1 MSYHDYPSPH
11 NCHSYWGDSPKSKKV
26 APSRMKP
33 LFMWAGGK
41 TRMIKKYTEHL
52 PDTFDLY
59 VEPFVGAGAMFVWA
73 YQKNPKAKF
82 VLNDYNE
89 SIMRI
94 YAAVKL
100 DVELFLDRLDAL
112 SDRYLSYD
120 KPDRKT
126 FYYALRHEHAYSYH
140 MYTETEEA
148 ATLYFLMKTGFN
160 GIWQINQNTNGRF
173 GTPCGLLNQKD
184 KVYDR
189 DNVMEWHHAL
199 QRCTLLS
206 GDFGRV
212 LAKVRHELTHQNAFV
227 FLDPPY
233 RGSFTQYGVDF
244 DDEVQQKVIDFL
256 NDSKELGAYVLMSNR
271 DVGDGFFEARTGDNK
286 LVYFDVTYTAGRR
299 KKHDDGTFTAKKAR
313 EILMIGKTI
322 TFGDEHENA

>member
-1 MSYHDYPSPH
+1 MSYHDYPGP
-11 NCHSYWGDSPKSKKV
+11 NNYESYWSNVPKRKKV

-41 TRMIKKYTEHL
+41 TRMIKKYAEYL
-52 PDTFDLY
+52 PDTFDHY

-73 YQKNPKAKF
+73 YQKNPEATF
-82 VLNDYNE
+82 VLNDSNE

-94 YAAVKL
+94 YAAIKS
-100 DVELFLDRLDAL
+100 DVELFMDRLDDL
-112 SDRYLSYD
+112 SHYYLVLG
-120 KPDRKT
+120 KPERKE
-126 FYYALRHEHAYSYH
+126 FYYALRHEHAYDYEKW
-140 MYTETEEA
+140 TETDEA

-189 DNVMEWHHAL
+189 DNVMEWYRAL

-206 GDFGRV
+206 GDFGDV
-212 LAKVRHELTHQNAFV
+212 LTHVRRGSYV

-244 DDEVQQKVIDFL
+244 DDEVQQRVVDFL

-271 DVGDGFFEARTGDNK
+271 DVGDGFFEDRTDSNH
-286 LVYFDVTYTAGRR
+286 LVKFDITYTAGRR
-299 KKHDDGTFTAKKAR
+299 KKHDDGTYTAKKAV
-313 EILMIGKTI
+313 EILMIG
-322 TFGDEHENA
+322 EPE